1 MHSFALI
8 HALFWACICRF
19 AVSVTVGQKV
29 ALRRRQ
35 FFVVHHFL
43 NQRAERRSWKDR
55 WEGRLD
61 WDAHVRT
68 FTEDEFRLN
77 YRVSFGLFNK
87 LIREI
92 GPRLRTANITK
103 VLSIFTSH
111 FYFHQVTGHEI
122 FQQADASSCGAL
134 TPEIRLAVALRWLA
148 GGSYQD
154 IYRLHRVCKTT
165 MYTSC
170 IWPVVE
176 TSNPKDKRDRMVE
189 RMKEQLV
196 KRP

>member
-103 VLSIFTSH
+103 VLSIFTRSQETKSSNSRTPRPAVRSPPR
-111 FYFHQVTGHEI
+111 Y
-122 FQQADASSCGAL
+122 ASPWRLDSLLGAPTKTSTDCIESARRQC
-134 TPEIRLAVALRWLA
+134 TPRVFGPSSRPQTPKTSGIAWLK
-148 GGSYQD
+148 G
-154 IYRLHRVCKTT
+154 
-165 MYTSC
+165 
-170 IWPVVE
+170 
-176 TSNPKDKRDRMVE
+176 
-189 RMKEQLV
+189 
-196 KRP
+196 